1 MGERRGKENDVL
13 AATSTPADGDREV
26 GATLDDIFRDHH
38 RLVFQSAYRITGN
51 AQDAEDVLQTVFLR
65 LARRE
70 RGHGLDDNPAG
81 YLHRA
86 AVNAA
91 LDVVRSR
98 KTNRSAPLDELEP
111 VLPDPDPSRSPERRT
126 GGAEILDQV
135 RAALARLN
143 PRTAEVFTLRYL
155 EGYGN
160 HEIADLLGTSRSTI
174 AVMLHRARHKLKD
187 EIRAFAEDAS

>member
-1 MGERRGKENDVL
+1 MGDERQKQQKENEVL
-13 AATSTPADGDREV
+13 AAAQHSSQPHS
-26 GATLDDIFRDHH
+26 ATLEDVFRDHH

-51 AQDAEDVLQTVFLR
+51 SQDAEDVLQTVFLR

-70 RGHGLDDNPAG
+70 QGHGLQDNPAG

-98 KTNRSAPLDELEP
+98 KSRRATALDDVAP
-111 VLPDPDPSRSPERRT
+111 VLSDDDPNRSPERRQD
-126 GGAEILDQV
+126 GSEILERV
-135 RAALARLN
+135 RDALGNLN
-143 PRTAEVFTLRYL
+143 PRTAEVFALRYV

-160 HEIADLLGTSRSTI
+160 HEIAKILGTSRSTI
-174 AVMLHRARHKLKD
+174 AVMLHRARHKLREQIGDFVGEQK
-187 EIRAFAEDAS
+187 

>member
-1 MGERRGKENDVL
+1 MNDRRHEENDVL
-13 AATSTPADGDREV
+13 ASASTDAPTGTAR
-26 GATLDDIFRDHH
+26 ARSLDDVFRDHH
-38 RLVFQSAYRITGN
+38 RLVFQSAYRVTGN

-65 LARRE
+65 LARKPG
-70 RGHGLDDNPAG
+70 GHGLDDNPAG

-91 LDVVRSR
+91 LDVVRAR
-98 KTNRSAPLDELEP
+98 KSARSTALEDVEA
-111 VLPDPDPSRSPERRT
+111 VLPDDDPGSSPERRSS
-126 GGAEILDQV
+126 GGEILAHV
-135 RAALARLN
+135 RAALGRLN

-160 HEIADLLGTSRSTI
+160 HEIAEMLGTSRSTI

-187 EIRAFAEDAS
+187 EIRSFAGDER